1 MTVFEQYHSRY
12 LQLNKELKEI
22 DFLDL
27 LENQSSKFNN
37 LFMAGLGMST
47 LFLRM
52 GAVIQMSQKLHDG
65 DSSND
70 ALFLKQVTEN
80 LRETLPSDTNW
91 KNLWYAS
98 MQEDSKWEKGI
109 PRDGN
114 KNSVLDRF
122 VTFRNKYVHQYIR
135 LIPEHIKEVEKGWA
149 TINEMSDLFSLFEGG
164 EVVLLKEE
172 YFWKQNSQE
181 LSLHPF
187 VQMGN
192 HEGLPYLFQGL
203 YENKS
208 KAKFINT
215 FLGDETE
222 PTENIALDEKFAPMQ
237 NALRGGAGQIFDHS
251 ERLQYYLDCFV
262 GREREVS
269 SVLDWVRADSS
280 KSVLPIYSEAGM
292 GKGALTAGIINGLI
306 EEGVPVMYHYC
317 GSGMANSL
325 HAVLYHF
332 ILQGKK
338 MPGMNGAGVWKI
350 DDEVLQRKMERLPS
364 RYFDA
369 IKLFQNLIDNCYS
382 PTKKYEGKPMVVIID
397 GLDEAGVANSQLKI
411 SDWFYTYNDKDEPE
425 EDWSSPDHIKWIFT
439 YRSLPNQSKE
449 GFRLDGRF
457 SLDSNELLQPLQGLT
472 ENAVRAA
479 LKPFDVS
486 EEFIQTVM
494 ERGAVL

>member
-1 MTVFEQYHSRY
+1 MSPFEQYHSRY
-12 LQLNKELKEI
+12 LSLNAELKPI
-22 DFLDL
+22 DFHEL
-27 LENQSSKFNN
+27 LESQSSKLNN

-52 GAVIQMSQKLHDG
+52 GAVIQMSAKLHDG

-70 ALFLKQVTEN
+70 ALFMKQVMDN

-98 MQEDSKWEKGI
+98 TVMDSKWNQAI
-109 PRDGN
+109 PKDNN
-114 KNSVLDRF
+114 KNTMLDRF
-122 VTFRNKYVHQYIR
+122 VTFRNKFVHQSIR
-135 LIPEHIKEVEKGWA
+135 LIPEHAKEVEKGWG
-149 TINEMSDLFSLFEGG
+149 IMDEMAGLYTLFQNGN
-164 EVVLLKEE
+164 VVLKSNEFFWIQDDKEL
-172 YFWKQNSQE
+172 Q
-181 LSLHPF
+181 LHPF
-187 VQMGN
+187 VQTGE

-215 FLGDETE
+215 HLGDETE
-222 PTENIALDEKFAPMQ
+222 PIQNVPLDEKFAPMQ

-382 PTKKYEGKPMVVIID
+382 PTNKYEGKPMVIIID

-411 SDWFYTYNDKDEPE
+411 SDWFYTYNEKDEPE
-425 EDWSSPDHIKWIFT
+425 EDWSSPNHIKWIFT

-457 SLDSNELLQPLQGLT
+457 SLEVNELLQPLQGLT
-472 ENAVRAA
+472 EDAVRAA
-479 LKPFDVS
+479 LKPFEVS
-486 EEFIQTVM
+486 EEFIQTVL
-494 ERGAVL
+494 ERGAVV